1 MRDTWTTG
9 IELNAVYSRAWRP
22 TNLFRSVIIAISRGL
37 PLRITA
43 NGVCSHAEIA
53 KPTADCRFGTPAWK
67 SETAAP
73 GEMLISR
80 FVTRRFPFVID
91 QFLLDDIHTRPRASI
106 VTSDLV
112 FLIFLRFSS
121 FLFLFFFLATS
132 ALNQREN
139 FTNVFYP
146 SPFISLNFVWLR
158 VFLSFRCSTS
168 LFFSH
173 DLTRKCSSV
182 YLSSLSVYLKKFFFS
197 FPVSFIHSLAFHLFF
212 FSRVNAKTSK
222 RFMLSLF
229 YFVNFVRLREGSY
242 LCFHVPAI
250 RCFLTDL
257 LCCNLHGSS
266 FSNPLFFY
274 VSFFYCCFNFVT
286 LVLLYFFHA
295 FPGDE
300 WNLLFRQNKYAWM
313 GA

>member
-112 FLIFLRFSS
+112 FLIFLIFLRF
-121 FLFLFFFLATS
+121 
-132 ALNQREN
+132 
-139 FTNVFYP
+139 P
-146 SPFISLNFVWLR
+146 
-158 VFLSFRCSTS
+158 FLSFPFFLSGYKRVKSARKFYKRVLSFPFYFSKFCLTSCFLIFS
-168 LFFSH
+168 LF
-173 DLTRKCSSV
+173 D
-182 YLSSLSVYLKKFFFS
+182 
-197 FPVSFIHSLAFHLFF
+197 
-212 FSRVNAKTSK
+212 
-222 RFMLSLF
+222 
-229 YFVNFVRLREGSY
+229 
-242 LCFHVPAI
+242 
-250 RCFLTDL
+250 
-257 LCCNLHGSS
+257 
-266 FSNPLFFY
+266 
-274 VSFFYCCFNFVT
+274 
-286 LVLLYFFHA
+286 
-295 FPGDE
+295 
-300 WNLLFRQNKYAWM
+300 
-313 GA
+313 

>member
-112 FLIFLRFSS
+112 FLIFLIFLRFCF

-139 FTNVFYP
+139 FTNVFHP

-158 VFLSFRCSTS
+158 VSLSFRYSTG
-168 LFFSH
+168 LFFS
-173 DLTRKCSSV
+173 RFNAKMFKR
-182 YLSSLSVYLKKFFFS
+182 LSILSLSLSVYLKKF
-197 FPVSFIHSLAFHLFF
+197 
-212 FSRVNAKTSK
+212 
-222 RFMLSLF
+222 
-229 YFVNFVRLREGSY
+229 
-242 LCFHVPAI
+242 CF
-250 RCFLTDL
+250 
-257 LCCNLHGSS
+257 
-266 FSNPLFFY
+266 
-274 VSFFYCCFNFVT
+274 
-286 LVLLYFFHA
+286 
-295 FPGDE
+295 
-300 WNLLFRQNKYAWM
+300 
-313 GA
+313 

>member
-112 FLIFLRFSS
+112 FLIFLIFLRFPS
-121 FLFLFFFLATS
+121 FLFLFFLSGYKHVKFYKRVSSFPFYFSKFCLTSCFLI
-132 ALNQREN
+132 
-139 FTNVFYP
+139 F
-146 SPFISLNFVWLR
+146 
-158 VFLSFRCSTS
+158 S
-168 LFFSH
+168 LF
-173 DLTRKCSSV
+173 
-182 YLSSLSVYLKKFFFS
+182 
-197 FPVSFIHSLAFHLFF
+197 
-212 FSRVNAKTSK
+212 
-222 RFMLSLF
+222 
-229 YFVNFVRLREGSY
+229 E
-242 LCFHVPAI
+242 
-250 RCFLTDL
+250 
-257 LCCNLHGSS
+257 
-266 FSNPLFFY
+266 
-274 VSFFYCCFNFVT
+274 
-286 LVLLYFFHA
+286 
-295 FPGDE
+295 
-300 WNLLFRQNKYAWM
+300 
-313 GA
+313 

>member
-67 SETAAP
+67 SETAVP

-112 FLIFLRFSS
+112 FLIFLIFLRFPS

-132 ALNQREN
+132 ALN
-139 FTNVFYP
+139 FTNVFHP

-158 VFLSFRCSTS
+158 VSLSFRCSSS
-168 LFFSH
+168 LFFS
-173 DLTRKCSSV
+173 RFNAKMFKR
-182 YLSSLSVYLKKFFFS
+182 LSILSLS
-197 FPVSFIHSLAFHLFF
+197 
-212 FSRVNAKTSK
+212 
-222 RFMLSLF
+222 LSLF
-229 YFVNFVRLREGSY
+229 
-242 LCFHVPAI
+242 I
-250 RCFLTDL
+250 
-257 LCCNLHGSS
+257 
-266 FSNPLFFY
+266 
-274 VSFFYCCFNFVT
+274 
-286 LVLLYFFHA
+286 
-295 FPGDE
+295 
-300 WNLLFRQNKYAWM
+300 
-313 GA
+313 

>member
-112 FLIFLRFSS
+112 FLIFLIFLRFPS
-121 FLFLFFFLATS
+121 FLF
-132 ALNQREN
+132 
-139 FTNVFYP
+139 
-146 SPFISLNFVWLR
+146 
-158 VFLSFRCSTS
+158 C
-168 LFFSH
+168 
-173 DLTRKCSSV
+173 
-182 YLSSLSVYLKKFFFS
+182 FFS
-197 FPVSFIHSLAFHLFF
+197 FWLQA
-212 FSRVNAKTSK
+212 R
-222 RFMLSLF
+222 
-229 YFVNFVRLREGSY
+229 
-242 LCFHVPAI
+242 
-250 RCFLTDL
+250 
-257 LCCNLHGSS
+257 
-266 FSNPLFFY
+266 
-274 VSFFYCCFNFVT
+274 
-286 LVLLYFFHA
+286 
-295 FPGDE
+295 
-300 WNLLFRQNKYAWM
+300 
-313 GA
+313 